1 MPEFL
6 GLTLD
11 QILTLVGLGLVMLV
25 ALFVLKAIVKLTQAL
40 LRVGCLV
47 ILVLLIIAFFAMR
60 G

>member
-1 MPEFL
+1 MAEFL
-6 GLTLD
+6 GLTPD

-25 ALFVLKAIVKLTQAL
+25 ALFVLQAIVKLTQAL

>member
-1 MPEFL
+1 MPELL
-6 GLTLD
+6 GLTPD

-25 ALFVLKAIVKLTQAL
+25 ALFVLKAVVKLTQAL
-40 LRVGCLV
+40 LRVGCLA

>member
-6 GLTLD
+6 GLTPD

>member
-1 MPEFL
+1 MADLL
-6 GLTLD
+6 GLTPD

-25 ALFVLKAIVKLTQAL
+25 ALFVLKVVVKLTQAL
-40 LRVGCLV
+40 LRVGCLA

>member
-6 GLTLD
+6 GLTPD
-11 QILTLVGLGLVMLV
+11 QILTLVGLGLAMLV